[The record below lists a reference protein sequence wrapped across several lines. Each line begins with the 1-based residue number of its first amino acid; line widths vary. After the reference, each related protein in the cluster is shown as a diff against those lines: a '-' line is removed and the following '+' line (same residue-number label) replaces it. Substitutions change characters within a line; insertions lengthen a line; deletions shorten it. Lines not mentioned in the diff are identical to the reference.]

1 MHPYKPTNQIMS
13 ELREF
18 FAAEGY
24 LTSVAIASVT
34 GINQSQIHRNL
45 FGQPKRLTRTLQKL
59 CKYAN
64 LSAAEQGVDPRDN
77 SILMDAI
84 STVWDGSDD
93 HARRLADLLFAHRR
107 AGVGR

>member
-1 MHPYKPTNQIMS
+1 MSVHKPTHQVVS

-24 LTSVAIASVT
+24 LTSAAIASVT

-45 FGQPKRLTRTLQKL
+45 FGQPKRLTRTLQNL
-59 CKYAN
+59 CKYAK
-64 LSAAEQGVDPRDN
+64 LTATEKGVDPRDN
-77 SILMDAI
+77 SILMNAI

-93 HARRLADLLFAHRR
+93 HARRLADLLFAHSR